1 MKKQVAQHKF
11 KAKERLQLYLK
22 CLNIL
27 RVSTFNFLIIYLVL
41 ISCSDKNIQ
50 KQGKIVKAD
59 INNNIC
65 NDKEYVVPPFS
76 LASTFKAGKPPKVSI
91 ANVLFMKNN
100 PNSRRKINNTKFVFL
115 KKVIISYSH

>member
-11 KAKERLQLYLK
+11 KAKKRLQLYLK

-50 KQGKIVKAD
+50 KQGKIVKAEAFCAFEKML
-59 INNNIC
+59 ISGT
-65 NDKEYVVPPFS
+65 KEYKQCVQE
-76 LASTFKAGKPPKVSI
+76 
-91 ANVLFMKNN
+91 N
-100 PNSRRKINNTKFVFL
+100 
-115 KKVIISYSH
+115 

>member
-11 KAKERLQLYLK
+11 KAKKRLQLYLK

-50 KQGKIVKAD
+50 KQGRIVKAEAFCAFEKMF
-59 INNNIC
+59 ISGTE
-65 NDKEYVVPPFS
+65 EYKQCVQE
-76 LASTFKAGKPPKVSI
+76 
-91 ANVLFMKNN
+91 N
-100 PNSRRKINNTKFVFL
+100 
-115 KKVIISYSH
+115 